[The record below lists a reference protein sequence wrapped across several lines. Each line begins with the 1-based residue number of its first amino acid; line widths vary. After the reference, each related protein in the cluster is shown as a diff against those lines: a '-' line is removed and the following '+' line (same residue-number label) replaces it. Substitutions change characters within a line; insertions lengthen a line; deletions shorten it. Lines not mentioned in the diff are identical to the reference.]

1 MSSRG
6 KFILIYVLE
15 AFLYTAMLSRIKVVL
30 SLSNWDWQ
38 CNWLLGNYKGNLKQC
53 RGRGGRGGRG
63 GKGWERWEGV
73 VL

>member
-15 AFLYTAMLSRIKVVL
+15 AFLYTSMLSRIKVVL
-30 SLSNWDWQ
+30 SLSNWDCQ

-53 RGRGGRGGRG
+53 RGRGGRGLSFDRLVSHSS
-63 GKGWERWEGV
+63 KN
-73 VL
+73 

>member
-30 SLSNWDWQ
+30 SLSNWDW
-38 CNWLLGNYKGNLKQC
+38 
-53 RGRGGRGGRG
+53 
-63 GKGWERWEGV
+63 
-73 VL
+73 